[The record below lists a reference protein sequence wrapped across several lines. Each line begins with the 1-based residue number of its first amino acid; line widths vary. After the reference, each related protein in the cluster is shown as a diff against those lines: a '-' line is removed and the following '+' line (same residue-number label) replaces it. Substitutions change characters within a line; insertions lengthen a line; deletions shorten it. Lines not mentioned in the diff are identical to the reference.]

1 MTETLDAAPDLA
13 PAGPS
18 LAPAPL
24 RRNLQFQTVWA
35 GSAASTLGVAVADV
49 AYPLTILAVTG
60 SPGRA
65 GLFAA
70 VQALGVLL
78 AGLPA
83 GQLADRWSPRLIL
96 IISETCRALVTV
108 VIVMALIMGW
118 LSFPLL
124 ITSAL
129 LLGLGQPVA
138 STARTLLVR
147 SAVAKEQLTSALTQ
161 DEVRING
168 AALAG
173 PPIAGFL
180 YAVRA
185 LAHAAPFIFTAAS
198 FLFSVLCALLIRIG
212 PDRGPA
218 AGRPEAARTTG
229 EREAGGATGD
239 PEAGG
244 TAGDPEAGGTAAGQ
258 PAGDRAA
265 GHSGMLAGIRVLLGD
280 PVLRAATLL
289 ITAVNT
295 FGVGLD
301 LIAVVI
307 LRDQSVSSAMIGVA
321 LAGGAVGGLAGAPLV
336 RPLHRL
342 PPGVLLLAVCA
353 LQVPVFVLLAM
364 VNGPW
369 WMAGLLFVS
378 MLGIPAI
385 RVLFDVLIL
394 RQAPA
399 EERGRVVG
407 AVMTLF
413 GLGMPAGF
421 ALAGLLLQFLSAGT
435 AMLMLAAALGAGIIC
450 CGARRELWRARWP
463 Q

>member
-1 MTETLDAAPDLA
+1 MRPRTWLRP
-13 PAGPS
+13 GPP

-24 RRNLQFQTVWA
+24 RRNLQFQTIWV

-49 AYPLTILAVTG
+49 AYPLAILAVTG

-83 GQLADRWSPRLIL
+83 GQLADRWRPRLIL
-96 IISETCRALVTV
+96 IISESCRALVTV
-108 VIVMALIMGW
+108 VIVTALVMGL

-129 LLGLGQPVA
+129 LLGIGQPVA

-147 SAVAKEQLTSALTQ
+147 SAVANEQLTSALTQ

-185 LAHAAPFIFTAAS
+185 LAHSAPFICTAAS
-198 FLFSVLCALLIRIG
+198 FLFSVLCALLIRFG
-212 PDRGPA
+212 PGRGPA
-218 AGRPEAARTTG
+218 AGRSVAARTTGNREAGGATG
-229 EREAGGATGD
+229 EREAGGTAAARPDAGETAASQPAAD
-239 PEAGG
+239 RAGG
-244 TAGDPEAGGTAAGQ
+244 
-258 PAGDRAA
+258 R
-265 GHSGMLAGIRVLLGD
+265 SGMLVGIRALLGD

-342 PPGVLLLAVCA
+342 PPGVLLLVVCA

-413 GLGMPAGF
+413 GLGMPVGF

-435 AMLMLAAALGAGIIC
+435 AMLILAAALGAGIIC
-450 CGARRELWRARWP
+450 CGARRELWLARWP

>member
-1 MTETLDAAPDLA
+1 MIETLGAAPDLA
-13 PAGPS
+13 PAG
-18 LAPAPL
+18 APPAPVPL
-24 RRNLQFQTVWA
+24 RRNLQFQTIWI

-49 AYPLTILAVTG
+49 AYPLAILAVTG

-108 VIVMALIMGW
+108 IIVIALVMGW

-124 ITSAL
+124 IASAL
-129 LLGLGQPVA
+129 LLGIGQPLT
-138 STARTLLVR
+138 STARMLLVR
-147 SAVAKEQLTSALTQ
+147 SAVPKEQLTSALTQ

-173 PPIAGFL
+173 PPVAGFL

-185 LAHAAPFIFTAAS
+185 LAHSAPFIFTAAS
-198 FLFSVLCALLIRIG
+198 FLFSVLSALLIRIG
-212 PDRGPA
+212 PDRGMPAGRPGAEEMA
-218 AGRPEAARTTG
+218 AGRPGAAETEG
-229 EREAGGATGD
+229 SPGAA
-239 PEAGG
+239 E
-244 TAGDPEAGGTAAGQ
+244 TAADEA
-258 PAGDRAA
+258 AGDRADPR
-265 GHSGMLAGIRVLLGD
+265 SGMLAGIRTLLGD

-342 PPGVLLLAVCA
+342 RPGVLLLTVCA

-369 WMAGLLFVS
+369 WMAGLLFAS
-378 MLGIPAI
+378 MLGVPAI

-399 EERGRVVG
+399 AERGRVVG

-413 GLGMPAGF
+413 ALGMPVGF
-421 ALAGLLLQFLSAGT
+421 ALAGLLLQFLPAST
-435 AMLMLAAALGAGIIC
+435 AMLILAAALALGMAC
-450 CGARRELWRARWP
+450 CGARRELWLARWP

>member
-1 MTETLDAAPDLA
+1 MTDALHAAPA
-13 PAGPS
+13 PAPAVP
-18 LAPAPL
+18 APPPPASPPPALVPL
-24 RRNLQFQTVWA
+24 RRNLQFQTIWA

-49 AYPLTILAVTG
+49 AYPLAILAVTG

-108 VIVMALIMGW
+108 VIVIALVTGG

-124 ITSAL
+124 IASAL
-129 LLGLGQPVA
+129 LLGIGQPVT
-138 STARTLLVR
+138 STTRMLLVR

-173 PPIAGFL
+173 PPMAGFL

-198 FLFSVLCALLIRIG
+198 FLFSVLSALLIRVG

-218 AGRPEAARTTG
+218 AGSPGAGQTASGGSASG
-229 EREAGGATGD
+229 ETA
-239 PEAGG
+239 AGG
-244 TAGDPEAGGTAAGQ
+244 TAVGQAG
-258 PAGDRAA
+258 RR
-265 GHSGMLAGIRVLLGD
+265 SGMLVGIRTLLGD

-301 LIAVVI
+301 LIVI
-307 LRDQSVSSAMIGVA
+307 VFLRDQSVSPAMIGVA
-321 LAGGAVGGLAGAPLV
+321 LAGGAAGGLAGAPLV

-342 PPGVLLLAVCA
+342 RPGVLLLAVCA
-353 LQVPVFVLLAM
+353 LQVPVDLLLALA
-364 VNGPW
+364 NGPW
-369 WMAGLLFVS
+369 WMAGLLFAA
-378 MLGIPAI
+378 MLGVPAL

-399 EERGRVVG
+399 AERGRVAG

-413 GLGMPAGF
+413 GLGIR
-421 ALAGLLLQFLSAGT
+421 LK
-435 AMLMLAAALGAGIIC
+435 GIL
-450 CGARRELWRARWP
+450 ETS
-463 Q
+463 

>member
-239 PEAGG
+239 PRPGERRATRRPGERRATRRPGERRRASRPATGRPG
-244 TAGDPEAGGTAAGQ
+244 TPACLPE
-258 PAGDRAA
+258 
-265 GHSGMLAGIRVLLGD
+265 SGSCS
-280 PVLRAATLL
+280 AT
-289 ITAVNT
+289 
-295 FGVGLD
+295 
-301 LIAVVI
+301 
-307 LRDQSVSSAMIGVA
+307 RYC
-321 LAGGAVGGLAGAPLV
+321 AP
-336 RPLHRL
+336 
-342 PPGVLLLAVCA
+342 PPC
-353 LQVPVFVLLAM
+353 
-364 VNGPW
+364 
-369 WMAGLLFVS
+369 
-378 MLGIPAI
+378 
-385 RVLFDVLIL
+385 
-394 RQAPA
+394 
-399 EERGRVVG
+399 
-407 AVMTLF
+407 
-413 GLGMPAGF
+413 
-421 ALAGLLLQFLSAGT
+421 
-435 AMLMLAAALGAGIIC
+435 
-450 CGARRELWRARWP
+450 
-463 Q
+463 